1 MQPKPRIAFVCTHNA
16 CRSQMAEA
24 LATHLGGDIAVF
36 LSAGTEI
43 ADKVDPLAVEA
54 VRDLYGVVIDESYHP
69 KIIEDILP
77 VDMVVT
83 MGCGVSCPV
92 VPEKQAQ
99 FSSSGAGQLTA
110 QQDWGLDD
118 PSGGDIKKF
127 EAVAREIHGRV
138 VDLIARIEQGEFA

>member
-1 MQPKPRIAFVCTHNA
+1 MQPELRVAFICTHNA

-24 LATHLGGDIAVF
+24 IARHLGGDVATF

-43 ADKVDPLAVEA
+43 ADKVDPLAIRA
-54 VRDLYGVVIDESYHP
+54 VSDLYGVVIDESYHP

-99 FSSSGAGQLTA
+99 FSSSDAGQLTA

-118 PSGGDIKKF
+118 PSGGDIKEF
-127 EAVAREIHGRV
+127 EAVAREIHERV